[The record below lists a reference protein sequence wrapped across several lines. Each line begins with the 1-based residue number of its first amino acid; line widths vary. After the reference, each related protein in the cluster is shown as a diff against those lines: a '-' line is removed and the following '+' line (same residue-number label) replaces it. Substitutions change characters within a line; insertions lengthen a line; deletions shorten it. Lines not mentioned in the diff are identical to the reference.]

1 MNQEPMT
8 TEEFFA
14 EAKRMNLRMLGTR
27 EETCAALDAKDAEIA
42 ALQSLCRRARVQL
55 RKWSEWYGV
64 EDHVARGQ
72 LALPPAGDVELS
84 EDITE
89 ALEKKP

>member
-1 MNQEPMT
+1 MALD
-8 TEEFFA
+8 EFFA
-14 EAKRMNLRMLGTR
+14 EASRLNCRVASDDPAEVR
-27 EETCAALDAKDAEIA
+27 AALDAKDAEIA

-55 RKWSEWYGV
+55 RKWAEWYGV

-89 ALEKKP
+89 AMGEKP